1 MTLDNLMKTRHVTG
15 VKQVTKAVHKGTAK
29 CVFLASDADQSVTA
43 LLKEACEAKKIEVVN
58 DVTMRELG
66 KACSIEV
73 GASAAAV
80 LM

>member
-15 VKQVTKAVHKGTAK
+15 VKQVTKAVQKGTAK
-29 CVFLASDADQSVTA
+29 CVFLASDADQSVT
-43 LLKEACEAKKIEVVN
+43 ACEAKKIEVVN